1 MAHFLL
7 KSFFDHFNFW
17 YTLFS
22 KIMPN
27 VWRTVIHC
35 CIYKVQ
41 IFMLISGQKSCF
53 LEPTP
58 SWNSTTEMTLVSKYI
73 ISAPP
78 NFIMGGHCTGA
89 PTDTG
94 RAKEGAG
101 CSDLR
106 IPFLHLLYEYWSC
119 AVCFMDSIYIRTVSS
134 YLHFSLVY
142 WIPFWT
148 VFAVI

>member
-1 MAHFLL
+1 MPSFYSTFRLWNFKAGGPKKQDFCLL
-7 KSFFDHFNFW
+7 FSIMKLSVYGTFFVKIIFDHFNFW

-41 IFMLISGQKSCF
+41 IFILIFGQKSCF

-58 SWNSTTEMTLVSKYI
+58 FWNSTTEMTLVNKYI

-78 NFIMGGHCTGA
+78 QLHH
-89 PTDTG
+89 G
-94 RAKEGAG
+94 RALHWGAYRHGQGKRG
-101 CSDLR
+101 CWVQW
-106 IPFLHLLYEYWSC
+106 P
-119 AVCFMDSIYIRTVSS
+119 
-134 YLHFSLVY
+134 
-142 WIPFWT
+142 
-148 VFAVI
+148 